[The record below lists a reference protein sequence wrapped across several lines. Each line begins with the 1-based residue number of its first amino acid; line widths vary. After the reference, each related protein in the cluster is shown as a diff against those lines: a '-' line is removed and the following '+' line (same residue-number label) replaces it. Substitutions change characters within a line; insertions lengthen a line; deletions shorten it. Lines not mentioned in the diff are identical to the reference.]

1 MNENIDDKVKRVGR
15 EIYSLIGQEVP
26 SLFDSK
32 TWNGR
37 LSDWIMKD
45 DALKV
50 PLFRFV
56 DVLPCLKTDSLV
68 VKMLN
73 EYFADIPDNP
83 FLHGLGRL
91 SGILP
96 HVAAKAVKSGVESM
110 AAQFVGGRDGRDAL
124 KVLQKLRD
132 EGIAFTVDLLGEAVL
147 ADSEALE
154 HIDRYRNLINL
165 LAPQINQWLENP
177 ILDYDNHGRIPVLD
191 VSVKISSFYSQID
204 PKNWEGSIRKI
215 KEALVPLI
223 RLAIELNVSIT
234 LDMESYY
241 FKDLTIAVF
250 QGLFDDIPVLPFAG
264 LVLQAYLPETRSDLL
279 RLIKWARKTGNR
291 IGIRLV
297 KGAYWDYET
306 VISEQKGWPVPVF
319 LNKEETDRNYE
330 ELTCTLLENTDL
342 IRPAIAT
349 HNIRSISYAMTIA
362 DSLGLSTDAL
372 EFQMI
377 YGMAEPVRHA
387 IRKMNY
393 RLRVYTPIGELIPGM
408 AYLIRRLLENT
419 SNESFLRKSFS
430 ESAPVDEL
438 LKAPETSSQQ
448 KSVELFHP
456 EFVNEP
462 VIDFSKLENRKL
474 MKNALRKTRNA
485 FGKKYPILIGAEE
498 IRTDREIL
506 SFNPARPDEI
516 VGRVCVAS
524 REHAEQAIQGARLAW
539 PAWRSVPSQER
550 AGYLVR
556 AAAEIRKRRFELI
569 ALEVYEVGKTWTE
582 ADGDVTEA
590 IDYLEYY
597 AAEMARL
604 GLPKITGNYP
614 GELNEYFYE
623 SRGVGAVIAPWNFP
637 LAIPV
642 GMVSAA
648 LVTGN
653 CVILKPSSL
662 SPVLGWSISEIFRSV
677 GLPSGVL
684 NFVSGSGQEVG
695 EYLVSHPWIDFVA
708 FTGSKEV
715 GLNIVKLAGATAVG
729 QINVKRVIAEMGGK
743 NAIIV
748 DETANLDEAVKGV
761 LESALS
767 FQGQKCS
774 ACSRAIV
781 VGEAYDEFCGRLK
794 EAMQSISIGPP
805 EDPATF
811 VGPLIDKAAMD
822 KIKNYVDLGNK
833 EGKPLLLRTV
843 QGAGYFIGPAIFTD
857 VRPDSRIAQE
867 EIFGPVLVIIKAQD
881 LDDAIDIANSTPYAL
896 TGGIFTRSPANIR
909 NVKVNFRVGNLYINR
924 KITGALVGRQ
934 PFGGFGMSGVG
945 SKAGGPDYLLQ
956 FMNIRSISEN
966 TLRRGFAPKTQTEN

>member
-1 MNENIDDKVKRVGR
+1 MSENIEDKVKIVGR
-15 EIYSLIGQEVP
+15 EIYSLIGEEVP
-26 SLFDSK
+26 SLFDRK

-37 LSDWIMKD
+37 LSDWVMKG

-50 PLFRFV
+50 SLFRFV

-73 EYFADIPDNP
+73 EYFTDISDNP
-83 FLHGLGRL
+83 FLHGIGRL

-110 AAQFVGGRDGRDAL
+110 AAQFIGGRDGHDAL
-124 KVLQKLRD
+124 KVLEKLRD

-154 HIDRYRNLINL
+154 HIERYKNLINF

-177 ILDYDNHGRIPVLD
+177 ILDYDNQGRIPVLD

-204 PKNWEGSIRKI
+204 PRNWDGSIRKI
-215 KEALVPLI
+215 KESLIPLI
-223 RLAIELNVSIT
+223 RLATELNVSIT

-250 QGLFDDIPVLPFAG
+250 QGVFDDIPDLPFAG

-279 RLIKWARKTGNR
+279 RLIKWAKRTGNR

-306 VISEQKGWPVPVF
+306 VINQQKGWPIPVF
-319 LNKEETDRNYE
+319 LNKEETDHNYE
-330 ELTCTLLENTDL
+330 ELTRVLLENTGV

-362 DSLGLSTDAL
+362 DSLGLSTEAL

-393 RLRVYTPIGELIPGM
+393 RLRVYTPVGELIPGM

-438 LKAPETSSQQ
+438 LKAPMPSSQQ
-448 KSVELFHP
+448 RSVELFHP

-462 VIDFSKLENRKL
+462 LIDFSKLENRKL
-474 MKNALRKTRNA
+474 MEDALRKTRNA
-485 FGKKYPILIGAEE
+485 FGKKYPVLIAAEE
-498 IRTDREIL
+498 IGTDREIL
-506 SFNPARPDEI
+506 SCNPARPDEI
-516 VGRVCVAS
+516 VGRVCAGATDHV
-524 REHAEQAIQGARLAW
+524 EQAVQAARLAW
-539 PAWRSVPSQER
+539 TAWRSVSCEDR

-556 AAAEIRKRRFELI
+556 AATEVRKRRFDMM

-597 AAEMARL
+597 AAEMIRL
-604 GLPKITGNYP
+604 GASKNVGSYP
-614 GELNEYFYE
+614 GETNEYSCE
-623 SRGVGAVIAPWNFP
+623 GRGVGAVIAPWNFP
-637 LAIPV
+637 LAIPT

-662 SPVLGWSISEIFRSV
+662 SPVLGWRLIEIFRSV
-677 GLPSGVL
+677 GLPAGVL
-684 NFVSGSGQEVG
+684 NFVAGSGQEVG
-695 EYLVSHPWIDFVA
+695 EYLVSHAGIDFVA

-715 GLNIVKLAGATAVG
+715 GLNIVRLAGDTAAG
-729 QINVKRVIAEMGGK
+729 QINVKRVITEMGGK

-748 DETANLDEAVKGV
+748 DETADLDEAVKGV

-781 VGEAYDEFCGRLK
+781 VGQAYDEFCGRLK
-794 EAMQSISIGPP
+794 EAMQSVKIGLP

-811 VGPLIDKAAMD
+811 AGPLIDKAAID
-822 KIKNYVDLGNK
+822 KIKNYVDLGNT
-833 EGKPLLLRTV
+833 EGKPLLIRNI
-843 QGAGYFIGPAIFTD
+843 QREGYFVGPAIFTD
-857 VRPDSRIAQE
+857 IKPDSRIAQE

-934 PFGGFGMSGVG
+934 PFGGFGLSGVG

-966 TLRRGFAPKTQTEN
+966 TLRRGFAPKTQT